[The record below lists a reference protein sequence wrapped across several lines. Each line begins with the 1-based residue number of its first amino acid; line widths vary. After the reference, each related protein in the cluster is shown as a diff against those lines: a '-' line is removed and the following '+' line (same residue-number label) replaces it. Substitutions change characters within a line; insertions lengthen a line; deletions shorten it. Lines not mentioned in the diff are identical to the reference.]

1 LTDASC
7 RVRQPRVS
15 GVVLAGGESRRLGR
29 NTALQRIGDQTL
41 IERVVGCIAPVSA
54 EVIVVVASPAKA
66 AALPLPAEVRVVSD
80 RYPRCGSLGGI
91 FTGLSASRESW
102 ILLVACDMPF
112 LDPRLMRRLMAM
124 RRGVDAVVPCLNER
138 PEPLHALYSKV
149 CLEPMERMLQM
160 GLLKIAPLFEMVR
173 VRYVDERT
181 IDRIDPHHRSF
192 FNVNS
197 PADVEEALGL
207 LSEPACRT
215 TRGPEPPTATNGN

>member
-1 LTDASC
+1 MDASC
-7 RVRQPRVS
+7 RLRQPRVS
-15 GVVLAGGESRRLGR
+15 GVILAGGESRRLGR
-29 NTALQRIGDQTL
+29 DKALERIGDQTL
-41 IERVVGCIAPVSA
+41 IERVVGCVAPVSA
-54 EVIVVVASPAKA
+54 EVIVVVASPPKA

-91 FTGLSASRESW
+91 LTGLSASREPW

-124 RRGVDAVVPCLNER
+124 RRGVDAVVPCLEGR
-138 PEPLHALYSKV
+138 PEPLHALYSKA
-149 CLEPMERMLQM
+149 CLEPMERMLQG

-181 IDRIDPHHRSF
+181 IDRIDPNHRSF

-207 LSEPACRT
+207 LSETACRT
-215 TRGPEPPTATNGN
+215 ARGAGPPASVSGD

>member
-1 LTDASC
+1 
-7 RVRQPRVS
+7 
-15 GVVLAGGESRRLGR
+15 LGR
-29 NTALQRIGDQTL
+29 NKALERIGDQTL
-41 IERVVGCIAPVSA
+41 IERVVGRIAPVSA
-54 EVIVVVASPAKA
+54 EVIVVVASPPKA
-66 AALPLPAEVRVVSD
+66 AALPLPAEARVVSD

-91 FTGLSASRESW
+91 FTGLSASREPW

-124 RRGVDAVVPCLNER
+124 RRGVDAVVPCLNGR
-138 PEPLHALYSKV
+138 PEPLHALYSKA

-160 GLLKIAPLFEMVR
+160 GLLRIAPLFEMVR

-197 PADVEEALGL
+197 PADVKEALGL
-207 LSEPACRT
+207 LSETACRT
-215 TRGPEPPTATNGN
+215 ARGPESPASVSGD

>member
-1 LTDASC
+1 MGTSC
-7 RVRQPRVS
+7 RIRQPRVS
-15 GVVLAGGESRRLGR
+15 GVILAGGESRRLGR
-29 NTALQRIGDQTL
+29 NKALERIGDQTL

-54 EVIVVVASPAKA
+54 EVIVVVASPPKA

-80 RYPRCGSLGGI
+80 RYPGCGSLGGI
-91 FTGLSASRESW
+91 FTGLSASREPW

-124 RRGVDAVVPCLNER
+124 RRGVDAVVPCLSGR
-138 PEPLHALYSKV
+138 PEPLHALYSKT
-149 CLEPMERMLQM
+149 CLEPMERMLQG

-207 LSEPACRT
+207 LSETACRT
-215 TRGPEPPTATNGN
+215 ARGSEPPASASGD

>member
-1 LTDASC
+1 MDESH
-7 RVRQPRVS
+7 RVRPPRVS

-29 NTALQRIGDQTL
+29 NKALERIGDQTL

-54 EVIVVVASPAKA
+54 EVIVVVGSPKKA
-66 AALPLPAEVRVVSD
+66 GALPLPPHVRVVSD

-91 FTGLSASRESW
+91 FTGLSASREPW

-124 RRGVDAVVPCLNER
+124 RRGVDAVVPCLNGR
-138 PEPLHALYSKV
+138 PEPLHALYSKA

-207 LSEPACRT
+207 LSET
-215 TRGPEPPTATNGN
+215 VHGTGRGPEPPATAAKSD

>member
-1 LTDASC
+1 MDASC

-15 GVVLAGGESRRLGR
+15 GVILAGGESRRLGR
-29 NTALQRIGDQTL
+29 NKALERIGDQTL

-54 EVIVVVASPAKA
+54 EVIVVVASPPKA

-91 FTGLSASRESW
+91 FTGLSASREPW

-124 RRGVDAVVPCLNER
+124 RRGVDAVVPCLEGR
-138 PEPLHALYSKV
+138 PEPLHALYSKA
-149 CLEPMERMLQM
+149 CLDPMERMLQM

-197 PADVEEALGL
+197 PADVEEALDL
-207 LSEPACRT
+207 LSETACRT
-215 TRGPEPPTATNGN
+215 ARGPEPPASVSGD

>member
-1 LTDASC
+1 MDASC
-7 RVRQPRVS
+7 KVRQPRVS

-29 NTALQRIGDQTL
+29 DKALERIGDKTL
-41 IERVVGCIAPVSA
+41 IERVVSCIAPVTA
-54 EVIVVVASPAKA
+54 EVIVVVALPSKA

-91 FTGLSASRESW
+91 FTGLSASHEPW
-102 ILLVACDMPF
+102 VFLVACDMPF

-124 RRGVDAVVPCLNER
+124 RRGVDCVVPLLNGR
-138 PEPLHALYSKV
+138 PEPLHALYSKT
-149 CLEPMERMLQM
+149 CLEPMERMLQI

-173 VRYVDERT
+173 VRYADERT

-207 LSEPACRT
+207 LSEMACRT
-215 TRGPEPPTATNGN
+215 ARGSEPPAAATHGD